1 VTDTTKGGPVIDS
14 NLVYLCI
21 VIVSVAAGLIIG
33 LDLKKNH

>member
-1 VTDTTKGGPVIDS
+1 MLNE

-33 LDLKKNH
+33 WDVKKHH